1 MPGRFIDS
9 PDLVG
14 KPYAEVADYPADK
27 AIAIDGNRAVYK
39 GIRKVYL
46 VNDNG
51 IIIDYYDWDIYG
63 NQWLHT
69 QKQAQRAW
77 GMSWP
82 I

>member
-14 KPYAEVADYPADK
+14 KPYA
-27 AIAIDGNRAVYK
+27 
-39 GIRKVYL
+39 
-46 VNDNG
+46 
-51 IIIDYYDWDIYG
+51 YYDWDIYG

-77 GMSWP
+77 GMTWP